1 MVMKHYA
8 RAGMTNDAPCFSPA
22 RPPLPRTALIRHS
35 AFVIRHFSAAL
46 LLLVFTLPA
55 RAQLLADWDAAAETA
70 VVFNPD
76 FPGSAELAAYYAE
89 KRHIPKERVIGL
101 RCSQEDS
108 MSRGEFE
115 AHLRGPLLQLFE
127 SRHWWNTEPPRP
139 GKPLTGDG
147 IPSPLAPSN
156 KIRVLVLMRG
166 VPFQIRRAAQK
177 PKQSQEDEASVD
189 SELAVLGLT
198 NPPIQGGLRNPYFD
212 QQTRFPHAQNS
223 SGLLIVGRLDGPDD
237 PTVKRM
243 IDDAIHA
250 EQIGLLGRGV
260 IDLANKTGA
269 YKEGENWLLNCA
281 DSYRRAG
288 IPVFIDHSEDV
299 ARDGWPLPDTILYF
313 GWYTDHITGALA
325 SPSFHFKRGAI
336 ACHLHSFSASI
347 IRSHDRAWVGP
358 LLSHGAAVTF
368 GNVFEPYLALTLHFD
383 IFNKRLLEGF
393 TVGEAAWNATPAL
406 SWMNVVLGD
415 PLYRPFGKG
424 IGAKL
429 GEGDD
434 RDYAL
439 YQGMALRHA
448 GEPDGR
454 IKTALTEYA
463 EKRHRPHLLELT
475 ALLSALQSKL
485 PQAIDLLEHAE
496 STTQDPAELLRLR
509 LYRAEMLR
517 RSEKATDARKLLRE
531 TLKDDRFKEQPSRT
545 AAESL
550 LKDMGG

>member
-1 MVMKHYA
+1 
-8 RAGMTNDAPCFSPA
+8 MTNEAPMTDGDPCAFRVRSDLRRSHHVIWPPSFLLILLIGFSV
-22 RPPLPRTALIRHS
+22 TAAS
-35 AFVIRHFSAAL
+35 
-46 LLLVFTLPA
+46 
-55 RAQLLADWDAAAETA
+55 AQLITEWDAAAETA

-108 MSRGEFE
+108 ISRGEFE
-115 AHLRGPLLQLFE
+115 SQLRGPLLQLFE
-127 SRHWWNTEPPRP
+127 SRHWWNAEPPLP

-147 IPSPLAPSN
+147 IPSPMTASH
-156 KIRVLVLMRG
+156 KVRVLVLMRG
-166 VPFQIRRAAQK
+166 VPFQIRRATQK
-177 PKQSQEDEASVD
+177 PRQAEEDEASVD

-198 NPPIQGGLRNPYFD
+198 KPPVKGGLRNPYFD
-212 QQTRFPHAQNS
+212 QQTRFSHAPNT
-223 SGLLIVGRLDGPDD
+223 SGILIVGRLDGPDD

-243 IDDAIHA
+243 IDDAIDA
-250 EQIGLLGRGV
+250 EQTGLLGRAV
-260 IDLANKTGA
+260 IDLAQKSGA
-269 YKEGENWLLNCA
+269 YQEGEDWLKRSA
-281 DSYRRAG
+281 DSFRRAG
-288 IPVFIDHSEDV
+288 IPVYIDKSEDV
-299 ARDGWPLPDTILYF
+299 LRAGWPLPDTILYF

-325 SPSFHFKRGAI
+325 SPTFHFKRGAI

-347 IRSHDRAWVGP
+347 IRSHDKAWAGP

-406 SWMNVVLGD
+406 SWMNVVVGD

-429 GEGDD
+429 GEGTD

-439 YQGMALRHA
+439 YQGLVLRLA
-448 GEPDGR
+448 GEPDSH
-454 IKTALTEYA
+454 IKTALTEFA
-463 EKRHRPHLLELT
+463 EKRQRPQLLELT

-485 PQAIDLLEHAE
+485 PQTLDLLEHAE
-496 STTQDPAELLRLR
+496 STTKDPAELLRLR

-517 RSEKATDARKLLRE
+517 RSEKADAARTLLRE
-531 TLKDDRFKEQPSRT
+531 VLKDDRFKAQPART